1 MKTHPIRGARGET
14 LSNRTSASQPTPPPS
29 RGRLGGGWG
38 LCSSG
43 ASRDRSFS
51 PHPHPIPPLEGEG
64 VAAARAFVHRG
75 FTLIE
80 ILVVVSI
87 LAILG
92 ALVVPKIMDRPNEA
106 RVVAA
111 KQDIGTLVAALKLY
125 KLDNGR
131 YPTTEQGLKSLLEK
145 PMSEPVPANWKNG
158 GYLEKAPKDPWGRD
172 YIYLNPGLKG
182 EIDVMSYGADG
193 QQGGEGYD
201 ADIGSWMQ

>member
-1 MKTHPIRGARGET
+1 MKI
-14 LSNRTSASQPTPPPS
+14 LVQ
-29 RGRLGGGWG
+29 
-38 LCSSG
+38 
-43 ASRDRSFS
+43 
-51 PHPHPIPPLEGEG
+51 
-64 VAAARAFVHRG
+64 RG

-111 KQDIGTLVAALKLY
+111 KHDIAAIVAALKIY

-131 YPTTEQGLKSLLEK
+131 YPSTEQGLRALIEK
-145 PMSEPVPANWKNG
+145 PSSDPVPGNWKQG
-158 GYLEKAPKDPWGRD
+158 GYLEKMPKDPWGQE
-172 YIYLNPGLKG
+172 YLYLNPGIHQ

-193 QQGGEGYD
+193 QQGGENFD
-201 ADIGSWMQ
+201 ADLGSWML

>member
-1 MKTHPIRGARGET
+1 MKKQ
-14 LSNRTSASQPTPPPS
+14 NMKKQK
-29 RGRLGGGWG
+29 
-38 LCSSG
+38 
-43 ASRDRSFS
+43 
-51 PHPHPIPPLEGEG
+51 
-64 VAAARAFVHRG
+64 G

-111 KQDIGTLVAALKLY
+111 KQDIQAIVAALKLY

-131 YPTTEQGLKSLLEK
+131 FPTNEQGLKALIEK
-145 PMSEPVPANWKNG
+145 PGNDPVPNNWKTG
-158 GYLEKAPKDPWGRD
+158 GYLEKTPKDPWGNN
-172 YIYLNPGLKG
+172 YLYLNPGVKG
-182 EIDVMSYGADG
+182 EMDVISYGADG

-201 ADIGSWMQ
+201 ADIISSSL

>member
-1 MKTHPIRGARGET
+1 MKKQ
-14 LSNRTSASQPTPPPS
+14 LQQ
-29 RGRLGGGWG
+29 
-38 LCSSG
+38 
-43 ASRDRSFS
+43 
-51 PHPHPIPPLEGEG
+51 
-64 VAAARAFVHRG
+64 G

-111 KQDIGTLVAALKLY
+111 KHDISAVVAALKIY

-131 YPTTEQGLKSLLEK
+131 YPSTEQGLRALVEK
-145 PMSEPVPANWKNG
+145 PSSDPVPNNWKSG
-158 GYLEKAPKDPWGRD
+158 GYLEKIPKDPWGHE
-172 YIYLNPGLKG
+172 YLYLNPGIHQ

-193 QQGGEGYD
+193 QQGGENFD
-201 ADIGSWMQ
+201 ADLGSWML

>member
-1 MKTHPIRGARGET
+1 MKI
-14 LSNRTSASQPTPPPS
+14 LVQ
-29 RGRLGGGWG
+29 
-38 LCSSG
+38 
-43 ASRDRSFS
+43 
-51 PHPHPIPPLEGEG
+51 
-64 VAAARAFVHRG
+64 RG

-111 KQDIGTLVAALKLY
+111 KHDISAVIAALKLY

-131 YPTTEQGLKSLLEK
+131 YRKTEQGLRALVEK
-145 PMSEPVPANWKNG
+145 PTSDPVPGNWKQG
-158 GYLEKAPKDPWGRD
+158 GYLEKIPKDPWGKEFL
-172 YIYLNPGLKG
+172 YLNPGIHQ

-193 QQGGEGYD
+193 QQGGEGFD
-201 ADIGSWMQ
+201 ADLGSWML

>member
-1 MKTHPIRGARGET
+1 MKI
-14 LSNRTSASQPTPPPS
+14 LVQ
-29 RGRLGGGWG
+29 
-38 LCSSG
+38 
-43 ASRDRSFS
+43 
-51 PHPHPIPPLEGEG
+51 
-64 VAAARAFVHRG
+64 RG

-111 KQDIGTLVAALKLY
+111 KHDISAVIAALKIY

-131 YPTTEQGLKSLLEK
+131 YPTTEQGLRALVEK
-145 PMSEPVPANWKNG
+145 PTSDPVPGNWKQG
-158 GYLEKAPKDPWGRD
+158 GYLEKVPKDPWGKEFL
-172 YIYLNPGLKG
+172 YLNPGIHQ

-193 QQGGEGYD
+193 QQGGGWV
-201 ADIGSWMQ
+201 GHGHQQSGRHRLR